1 MVFLRET
8 HAPTVLENRAA
19 RLRKSTGN
27 KELYAAGHSK
37 LPPGAVFSRAIMRP
51 AKMLFLSPLVIG
63 LSLYIAVVYSYIYL
77 MFSTFSFIFQDQYG
91 FNSANVG
98 LTYLGLA
105 IGMLV
110 GLGVASVASDKMY
123 VQLTTKHG
131 IEKPEYV
138 YSPFKYTTI
147 SPAIESNALG

>member
-1 MVFLRET
+1 MFLRET

-27 KELYAAGHSK
+27 QELYAAGRSN
-37 LPPGAVFSRAIMRP
+37 LPTQAIFSRAIIRP
-51 AKMLFLSPLVIG
+51 VKMLFLSPLIMG

-77 MFSTFSFIFQDQYG
+77 MFSTFAFIFQDQYG

-110 GLGVASVASDKMY
+110 GLGVASVASDKIY

-131 IEKPEYV
+131 VEKPEYV
-138 YSPFKYTTI
+138 YNLFYNHI
-147 SPAIESNALG
+147 SCD